1 MFLIHFPLRS
11 PLSSQLFVLLNKAL
25 GGGGNPG
32 KHWVLK
38 GVFHSSLKGN
48 DPHSGSVVLWRGGAP
63 LVNIFPQ
70 CFRVLT
76 QWLLGFIVFFSDELT
91 KPGVPCSFDRGLE
104 PHSGFVNSHY
114 RCLFCEGEGGGELL
128 VNMGLLKS
136 ISSSFWRG
144 VTRMVV
150 PWRIYWGIDPHRAYM
165 SD

>member
-1 MFLIHFPLRS
+1 MTRTV
-11 PLSSQLFVLLNKAL
+11 VLLCCE
-25 GGGGNPG
+25 GGGA
-32 KHWVLK
+32 
-38 GVFHSSLKGN
+38 S
-48 DPHSGSVVLWRGGAP
+48 

-144 VTRMVV
+144 S
-150 PWRIYWGIDPHRAYM
+150 DPHGGSVENLLRN
-165 SD
+165 